1 MERRGMDSGKRDFDN
16 AAASW
21 DGQPARVRLA
31 EDIAAAIKRQ
41 VRLAPDMDVLDFGC
55 GTGLLTLLLQP
66 FVRTITGADS
76 SRGMLA
82 MLQAKIDELGLK
94 NVTPMLVDL
103 DRGDR
108 LAGAYD
114 LIVSNMTLHHIRETE
129 PLLAQF
135 REVLSPGGYLC
146 ISDLDPDGGR
156 FHGDNTGV
164 FHFGFDRAVLR
175 KSFIS
180 AGFDEVRDITAA
192 EMTRPVA
199 GGGMG
204 VFSIFLMSGRRR

>member
-1 MERRGMDSGKRDFDN
+1 MDSEKKDFDKE
-16 AAASW
+16 AAGW
-21 DGQPARVRLA
+21 DGYPARVKLS
-31 EDIAAAIKRQ
+31 EDIARAITGQ
-41 VRLAPDMDVLDFGC
+41 VRLEPDMDALDFGC
-55 GTGLLTLLLQP
+55 GTGLLTLRLQP
-66 FVRTITGADS
+66 FVRSITGADS
-76 SRGMLA
+76 SQGMLD
-82 MLQAKIDELGLK
+82 MLQAKIGELGLG
-94 NVTPMLVDL
+94 NVTSMLVDL
-103 DRGDR
+103 GRGDR

-135 REVLSPGGYLC
+135 HEVLSPGGYLC

-175 KSFIS
+175 NAFIS